1 MNERTRNRIAIAK
14 FATVLAVG
22 LLALAPAAAL
32 AFDHLEITVINPEI
46 VDGRPAVTIYEQ
58 FSVLVRAV
66 NTDGTTDTAADFIR
80 AALSSPDVAATLP
93 ASAYLQNGERI
104 FTGIDFLDDG
114 QPVRLRVADQDDGS
128 VPFAQVEINC
138 YNFVHHF
145 EIGVPAGDKYVGQ
158 NVALTVT
165 ARDLMNVA
173 VRNFDD
179 DVVLSPAIGHFTS
192 GPSLTIGG
200 GSFVAGVAAANVVF
214 QGTDPALQQ
223 NTVNALNTVVYP
235 TQAAAAAGSGLVA
248 PLYPGALNRVV
259 LLLPGQTLTPGVSPG
274 RSGTAIAQISGF
286 PFTGIDVYATD
297 QYWNPVASGPF
308 PTLAWSANDAAPG
321 VALPA
326 GGAMSSNTVQ
336 DQSATLMTSG
346 LRQVTV
352 TASGPISTSS
362 SANVQV
368 NPAGLHHFSFD
379 YAVLDTNAV
388 QATTTPFQIRVRA
401 YDSFNNVFP
410 YNGPVSM
417 RVRIG
422 AVDESAD
429 YLITT
434 SNNFVNGV
442 LNASVQVTKR
452 AFSARLIVDSNTGV
466 VTLSGDFQVN
476 AGPMEKVLFT
486 LPGQTWTPGL
496 NDPAFGGNI
505 GLPTPIIAGQMIESL
520 EIRAVDRYG
529 NLVSGS
535 RTVAITCPTGH
546 LLLLDGGGTL
556 IESGVITLNGTGV
569 YSALMAT
576 HGDQLLQASV
586 GGQAD
591 SFSSPLRVSP
601 NVYQRLMVIAPGE
614 TLDAGTIYAPG
625 KVGTPSPQDAGAPF
639 NIQVIAT
646 DYYYN
651 PIEATSPSLPIPLV
665 FTSTDPQATLPAAPQ
680 SLQSGTGVFPVTL
693 ETLADPNQQLV
704 TATDPVSTRT
714 ASALIPVEAGVIDHF
729 EIGVNDGVN
738 PDPTDILEPVPD
750 HQAGAWLPNLTVIAR
765 DAYGNH
771 IRTFT
776 DSVSLR
782 LNVGGD
788 VLAPLRVSLADGY
801 GTGIY
806 QGVWRGSM
814 RITRAG
820 QGITVSA
827 VDDVYGRT
835 GESNPFTVF
844 PGAYAGLQVLL
855 PGETATP
862 GEAPGKFGEPLPVVA
877 GADVTAAVT
886 ALDAWWNPVPASP
899 IVRVSTS
906 SYADLVTA
914 NDVPLEP
921 DGSTAFALS
930 FRTATTQTLRARD
943 LAVSAR
949 RDSSAVRVNPGEFY
963 RLLAVAPGET
973 PNPGGPEVDGKTG
986 TPAVQTATLQF
997 PLTVDAVDRFWNR
1010 VDNSVHNIHL
1020 GSDEGSVV
1028 PGNPLNNG
1036 QALAAG
1042 EIVFPVA
1049 LSSLGYATLTAYD
1062 LTDAEILGHDVV
1074 VQVAAGAQYRITT
1087 PDTAFVGPPSS
1098 FAMSVE
1104 LVDEAGTVMTNA
1116 YNQVTLRA
1124 LTPTLQPAPGVL
1136 LATQAQLTAGVVAIP
1151 AQAYDVASRIVIEV
1165 SDSSGRLGYSDII
1178 RMDPN
1183 GLWYDVVV
1191 GTTPAPVAGPPAA
1204 FPVTVRLRDTETG
1217 SLVDDDR
1224 FFSVAVVDGGGT
1236 LGAGAVGVTSR
1247 RLVDGQ
1253 VSFQQTYTQA
1263 GEFAVRAFDP
1273 SGLAGDSPLFT
1284 VRPAGYQRLQLLT
1297 PGETARPG
1305 EAAFAATGKSALPD
1319 TQRSGEPFP
1328 MVVRAVDQYWNPIG
1342 DASGGRVHLS
1352 ATDGSFS
1359 WPDNPDPQDAPFF
1372 LGSRAVDAF
1381 LVAEG
1386 AVGVTVGDLD
1396 APQLPGQTVAVPV
1409 RRPYVYQIT
1418 VPAAAQTGGM
1428 PGFAMTVRLV
1438 DPDTGEPV
1446 AGAGHRVD
1454 LTPLRANFAPGNG
1467 VLGTTEVYLINGVS
1481 FISDQSYS
1489 ALEDLRIRVSD
1500 DFGRQTTSSVVTMQT
1515 GGLYYDVAA
1524 PAAAIVGGPA
1534 TFPLA
1539 VDLIDSNTGERVAAH
1554 SGLIQISV
1562 LSAATGEAGGGVL
1575 GTVQQMLTGGH
1586 TDVQQTYT
1594 LAEEVYFRIVD
1605 GDGNEGFSNSCRLA
1619 ADGFKQLQIVAPG
1632 ETPEPG
1638 AEVGTGKTGA
1648 PVVQTAG
1655 EPFVVELR
1663 AVDQFFNPITS
1674 LDGGALELDCS
1685 EPDLFAWQNPADYH
1699 APFIGGRRQVGVVL
1713 DGAGNLVL
1721 SADDNQH
1728 PEAGQGHVTIPVAEA
1743 VYQVSVPDTTFV
1755 GPPSRFGVGVRL
1767 VNPATGATVPA
1778 GNRIALEALRYDF
1791 GAPDGQLGVT
1801 EWTLLQGAADIA
1813 TQSYGVSER
1822 IIIRVSDE
1830 RGRSTDS
1837 PVVTVIPV
1845 GVTYAVT
1852 APDTVVAGEPWPL
1865 SVTRVDVTTGRLV
1878 TGYDETF
1885 SISAINAWSGAVR
1898 PDPALVP
1905 TGVLRYTYGATV
1917 EGRALLDDQ
1926 AYDRAESIYLRV
1938 TDAAGGDVLSR
1949 LITVLA
1955 APART
1960 FTLTLLES
1968 DGSPFD
1974 RVLRPDQQIRVRV
1987 AARDE
1992 GGNPAPRAAVAFEVR
2007 AGEAT
2012 LGSAR
2017 AGAVHLLTG
2026 SDGTA
2031 ETTLRV
2037 AAFGTTDVLLR
2048 AGVDALDPEEVLLAV
2063 AGPPVTTPSFTG
2075 VASEY
2080 LDGWY
2085 VSADTQI
2092 TLAAVPGIPEAT
2104 TTIRFDVDQ
2113 SDGAQ
2118 PLTAYQEAF
2127 SLEELAPGES
2137 GVHVLRFFAEENTGV
2152 KEALR
2157 QIVLYT
2163 TQALDEGREITNRPN
2178 PFNPVRELTRILFKP
2193 TAAGTVNI
2201 TIYDLYGTIVLN
2213 RQLNAAADQTTEF
2226 AWDGRN
2232 GQGDVVANGGYICRV
2247 TGQGFDFRRKIA
2259 VVK

>member
-1 MNERTRNRIAIAK
+1 MNERKRSR
-14 FATVLAVG
+14 FATVLAAG
-22 LLALAPAAAL
+22 LLALAPTVAQ
-32 AFDHLEITVINPEI
+32 AFDHLEISVINPEI

-66 NTDGTTDTAADFIR
+66 NADGTTDTAADYIR
-80 AALSSPDVAATLP
+80 AALSSPDVAANMP
-93 ASAYLQNGERI
+93 GSAYLQNGERI
-104 FTGIDFLDDG
+104 FAGIDFLDDG

-145 EIGVPAGDKYVGQ
+145 EFSVPAGDKYVGQ
-158 NVALTVT
+158 TVTLTVT
-165 ARDLMNVA
+165 ARDFLNVA

-179 DVVLSPAIGHFTS
+179 DVVLSPALGHFTA
-192 GPSLTIGG
+192 GPSITVGG
-200 GSFVAGVAAANVVF
+200 GSFTFGVATVAVVF

-235 TQAAAAAGSGLVA
+235 TQAAAAAGSGIVA
-248 PLYPGALNRVV
+248 PLYPGALSRVV

-297 QYWNPVASGPF
+297 QYWNPVAGAPF

-321 VALPA
+321 VSLPA

-352 TASGPISTSS
+352 TASGAISTSS

-422 AVDESAD
+422 AGDESAD

-434 SNNFVNGV
+434 SNNFVAGV

-505 GLPTPIIAGQMIESL
+505 GLPTPIVAGQMVEPL

-529 NLVSGS
+529 NLVSGA

-556 IESGVITLNGTGV
+556 IESGVITLNGTGLF
-569 YSALMAT
+569 SALMAT

-601 NVYQRLMVIAPGE
+601 NTYQRLMVIAPGE

-625 KVGTPSPQDAGAPF
+625 KVGTPSPQDAGSPF
-639 NIQVIAT
+639 NVQVIAT

-651 PIEATSPSLPIPLV
+651 PIDAASPFLPIPLA

-680 SLQSGTGVFPVTL
+680 SLQTGTGVFQVTL
-693 ETLADPNQQLV
+693 ETLAEPNQQLV
-704 TATDPVSTRT
+704 TATDPVSARA

-729 EIGVNDGVN
+729 EIGVNDGTN
-738 PDPTDILEPVPD
+738 PDPTDSLDPVPD

-771 IRTFT
+771 IHNYT

-788 VLAPLRVSLADGY
+788 VLSPLRVSLADGY
-801 GTGIY
+801 GTGVY
-806 QGVWRGSM
+806 QGVWRGSL

-827 VDDVYGRT
+827 VDDIYGRS
-835 GESNPFTVF
+835 GASNPFDVL
-844 PGAYAGLQVLL
+844 PGAYTGLQVLL

-862 GEAPGKFGEPLPVVA
+862 GESPGKFGDPLPVVA
-877 GADVTAAVT
+877 GATATAAVT
-886 ALDAWWNPVPASP
+886 ALDAWWNPTPASP
-899 IVRVSTS
+899 IVRVSSS
-906 SYADLVTA
+906 SYADLISA
-914 NDVPLEP
+914 NDVALEP
-921 DGSTAFALS
+921 DGSSDFALS
-930 FRTATTQTLRARD
+930 FRTATAQTLRVRD
-943 LAVSAR
+943 LALSAR
-949 RDSSAVRVNPGEFY
+949 RDSSLATVTPDAFT
-963 RLLAVAPGET
+963 RLQAIAPGET

-986 TPAVQTATLQF
+986 APAVQTATLQF
-997 PLTVDAVDRFWNR
+997 PLTVHAVDRFWNR
-1010 VDNSVHNIHL
+1010 VDNGFHNIHL
-1020 GSDEGSVV
+1020 GSDEGSLV

-1036 QALAAG
+1036 QSLAAG
-1042 EIVFPVA
+1042 EIVFPVS
-1049 LSSLGYATLTAYD
+1049 LSSLGYVTLTAYD
-1062 LTDAEILGHDVV
+1062 LTDAGILGHDVI

-1087 PDTAFVGPPSS
+1087 PDTALVGPPSS
-1098 FAMSVE
+1098 FAMTVE
-1104 LVDEAGTVMTNA
+1104 LVDEAGTVMANA

-1136 LATQAQLTAGVVAIP
+1136 LVTGAQLTAGVVAIP
-1151 AQAYDVASRIVIEV
+1151 AQGYDVASRIVIEV

-1183 GLWYDVVV
+1183 GLWYDVTV
-1191 GTTPAPVAGPPAA
+1191 GTTPLPVAGPPAA

-1224 FFSVAVVDGGGT
+1224 FFSVAIVDNAGA
-1236 LGAGAVGVTSR
+1236 LGAGAVGITSR

-1284 VRPAGYQRLQLLT
+1284 VRPAGYQRLQLLA

-1305 EAAFAATGKSALPD
+1305 AAAFAATGKSALPD

-1328 MVVRAVDQYWNPIG
+1328 LAVRAVDQYWNPIG
-1342 DASGGRVHLS
+1342 DESSGRIHL
-1352 ATDGSFS
+1352 ATTDGSFS

-1372 LGSRAVDAF
+1372 LGGRAVEAF

-1386 AVGVTVGDLD
+1386 SVGVTVSDLD

-1409 RRPYVYQIT
+1409 RRPYVYEVT
-1418 VPAAAQTGGM
+1418 VPATAQTGGM
-1428 PGFAMTVRLV
+1428 PGFAMTVRLL
-1438 DPDTGEPV
+1438 DPDTGDPV
-1446 AGAGHRVD
+1446 AGADHRVV
-1454 LTPLRANFAPGNG
+1454 LTPLQAGFAPGAG
-1467 VLGTTEVYLINGVS
+1467 VLGTAEVYLVNGVS

-1489 ALEDLRIRVSD
+1489 ALEDLRVRVSD
-1500 DFGRQTTSSVVTMQT
+1500 DFGRQATSGVVAMET
-1515 GGLYYDVAA
+1515 GGLYYDVVA
-1524 PAAAIVGGPA
+1524 PADATVGGPA
-1534 TFPLA
+1534 TFPLSI
-1539 VDLIDSNTGERVAAH
+1539 DLIDSNTGERVTAH

-1562 LSAATGEAGGGVL
+1562 LSAATAAAGGGVL
-1575 GTVQQMLTGGH
+1575 GTVQQMLVGGH
-1586 TDVQQTYT
+1586 ADVQQTYT
-1594 LAEEVYFRIVD
+1594 LAEEVYFRVLD

-1619 ADGFKQLQIVAPG
+1619 ADGFKQLQVVAPG
-1632 ETPEPG
+1632 ETPDPG
-1638 AEVGTGKTGA
+1638 AEAGTGKTGA

-1663 AVDQFFNPITS
+1663 AVDQFFNTVTS

-1699 APFIGGRRQVGVVL
+1699 APFVGGRRQVGIVL
-1713 DGAGNLVL
+1713 DGAGNLTL
-1721 SADDNQH
+1721 NADDTQH

-1743 VYQVSVPDTTFV
+1743 VYEVSVPDTTFV
-1755 GPPSRFGVGVRL
+1755 GPPSRFAVGVRL
-1767 VNPATGATVPA
+1767 VNAATGATVPA
-1778 GNRIALEALRYDF
+1778 GNRISLEALRYDF
-1791 GAPDGQLGVT
+1791 GSPDGQLGVT

-1830 RGRSTDS
+1830 RGRTTDS
-1837 PVVTVIPV
+1837 DVVTVIPV

-1905 TGVLRYTYGATV
+1905 AGVLRFTYGATV
-1917 EGRALLDDQ
+1917 EGRAQLEDQ

-1955 APART
+1955 APAQS
-1960 FTLTLLES
+1960 FTLSLHET

-1992 GGNPAPRAAVAFEVR
+1992 GGNPAPRAAAVFEIR
-2007 AGEAT
+2007 AGEAA

-2017 AGAVHLLTG
+2017 AAAVTLTTG
-2026 SDGTA
+2026 SDGVA

-2037 AAFGTTDVLLR
+2037 GAYGTTDVLLR
-2048 AGVDALDPEEVLLAV
+2048 AVVDALDPEEALLHV
-2063 AGPPVTTPSFTG
+2063 AGPPVTTLSFTG

-2085 VSADTQI
+2085 VSEDTRI
-2092 TLAAVPGIPEAT
+2092 TLTAIPGIPEAT

-2113 SDGAQ
+2113 SDGVE
-2118 PLTAYQEAF
+2118 PLTAYEGPF
-2127 SLEELAPGES
+2127 TLGDLVPGES
-2137 GVHVLRFFAEENTGV
+2137 GIHVLRFLAEENTGV
-2152 KEALR
+2152 QEALR
-2157 QIVLYT
+2157 QVVLYT
-2163 TQALDEGREITNRPN
+2163 TEALDGDREITNRPN
-2178 PFNPVRELTRILFKP
+2178 PFNPAHGLTRILFKP
-2193 TAAGTVNI
+2193 TATGTVNI

-2213 RQLNAAADQTTEF
+2213 HHLNAAADQTTEF

>member
-1 MNERTRNRIAIAK
+1 MNERKCNR
-14 FATVLAVG
+14 FATVLASG
-22 LLALAPAAAL
+22 FLALAPAVAQ
-32 AFDHLEITVINPEI
+32 AFDHLEISVINPEI
-46 VDGRPAVTIYEQ
+46 VDGRPSVTIYEQ

-66 NTDGTTDTAADFIR
+66 NADGTTDTAADYIR
-80 AALSSPDVAATLP
+80 AALSSPDVAANMP
-93 ASAYLQNGERI
+93 ESAYLQNGERI
-104 FTGIDFLDDG
+104 FAGIDFLDDG

-128 VPFAQVEINC
+128 VPFAQVDINC

-145 EIGVPAGDKYVGQ
+145 EFGVPAGDKYVGQ
-158 NVALTVT
+158 TVTLTVT
-165 ARDLMNVA
+165 ARDFLNAA

-179 DVVLSPAIGHFTS
+179 DVVLTPALGHFTA
-192 GPSLTIGG
+192 GPSLTVGG
-200 GSFVAGVAAANVVF
+200 GSFTFGVASVDVVF

-235 TQAAAAAGSGLVA
+235 TQAVAAAGSGIVA
-248 PLYPGALNRVV
+248 PLYPGALSRVV

-297 QYWNPVASGPF
+297 QYWNPVAGAPF

-321 VALPA
+321 VSLPA

-352 TASGPISTSS
+352 TASGAISTSS

-422 AVDESAD
+422 AGDESAD
-429 YLITT
+429 YLIAT
-434 SNNFVNGV
+434 SNNFVAGV

-505 GLPTPIIAGQMIESL
+505 GLPTPIVAGQMIETL

-546 LLLLDGGGTL
+546 LLLLDGGGSL

-576 HGDQLLQASV
+576 HGDQLLQANV
-586 GGQAD
+586 GGLAD

-601 NVYQRLMVIAPGE
+601 NGYQRLMVIAPGE

-625 KVGTPSPQDAGAPF
+625 KIGLPSPQDAGAPF
-639 NIQVIAT
+639 NIQVVAT

-651 PIEATSPSLPIPLV
+651 PIEATSPSLPIPLE
-665 FTSTDPQATLPAAPQ
+665 FTSSDPQATLPAAPQ
-680 SLQSGTGVFPVTL
+680 SLQTGTGVFQVTL
-693 ETLADPNQQLV
+693 ETLAEPNQQLV
-704 TATDPVSTRT
+704 TATDPVSARA

-729 EIGVNDGVN
+729 EIGVNDGTN
-738 PDPTDILEPVPD
+738 PDPTDALDPVPD

-771 IRTFT
+771 IRTYT

-782 LNVGGD
+782 LNVDGD
-788 VLAPLRVSLADGY
+788 VLTPLRISLADGY
-801 GTGIY
+801 GTGVY
-806 QGVWRGSM
+806 QGVWRGSL

-827 VDDVYGRT
+827 VDDIYNRSGV
-835 GESNPFTVF
+835 SNPFDVL

-862 GEAPGKFGEPLPVVA
+862 GESPGKFGDPLPVVA
-877 GADVTAAVT
+877 GAAATAAVT
-886 ALDAWWNPVPASP
+886 ALDAWWNPTPASP
-899 IVRVSTS
+899 IVRVSSS
-906 SYADLVTA
+906 SYADLISA

-921 DGSTAFALS
+921 DGSTDFALS
-930 FRTATTQTLRARD
+930 FRTATAQTLRVRD
-943 LAVSAR
+943 LALSAR
-949 RDSSAVRVNPGEFY
+949 RDSSLATVTPDAFT
-963 RLLAVAPGET
+963 RLQAIAPGET

-986 TPAVQTATLQF
+986 APAVQTATLQF
-997 PLTVDAVDRFWNR
+997 PLTVHAVDRFWNR
-1010 VDNSVHNIHL
+1010 VDNGFHNIHL
-1020 GSDEGSVV
+1020 GSDEGSLV

-1049 LSSLGYATLTAYD
+1049 LSSLGYVTLTAYD
-1062 LTDAEILGHDVV
+1062 LTDAGILGQDVV

-1087 PDTAFVGPPSS
+1087 PDTALVGPPSS
-1098 FAMSVE
+1098 FAMTVE
-1104 LVDEAGTVMTNA
+1104 LVDEAGTVMANA

-1124 LTPTLQPAPGVL
+1124 LTTTLQPAPGVL
-1136 LATQAQLTAGVVAIP
+1136 LVTDAQLTAGVVTIP
-1151 AQAYDVASRIVIEV
+1151 TQGYDIASRIVIEV
-1165 SDSSGRLGYSDII
+1165 SDTSGRLGYSDII

-1183 GLWYDVVV
+1183 GLWYDVSV
-1191 GTTPAPVAGPPAA
+1191 GTTPLPVAGPPAT

-1224 FFSVAVVDGGGT
+1224 FFSVAIVDNAGA
-1236 LGAGAVGVTSR
+1236 LGAGAVGITSR
-1247 RLVDGQ
+1247 RLVGGQ

-1284 VRPAGYQRLQLLT
+1284 VLPAGYQRLQLLA

-1305 EAAFAATGKSALPD
+1305 AAAFAATGKSALPD

-1328 MVVRAVDQYWNPIG
+1328 LAVRAVDQYWNPIG
-1342 DASGGRVHLS
+1342 DESSGRIHL
-1352 ATDGSFS
+1352 ATTDGSFS

-1372 LGSRAVDAF
+1372 LGGRAVEAF

-1386 AVGVTVGDLD
+1386 EVGVTVSDLD

-1409 RRPYVYQIT
+1409 RRPYVYEVT
-1418 VPAAAQTGGM
+1418 VPATAQTGGM
-1428 PGFAMTVRLV
+1428 PGFAMTIRLL
-1438 DPDTGEPV
+1438 DPDTGDPV
-1446 AGAGHRVD
+1446 AGADHRVV
-1454 LTPLRANFAPGNG
+1454 LTPLQAGFAPGSG
-1467 VLGTTEVYLINGVS
+1467 VLGTAEVYLVNGVS

-1489 ALEDLRIRVSD
+1489 ALEDLRVRVSD
-1500 DFGRQTTSSVVTMQT
+1500 DFGRQATSGVVAMET
-1515 GGLYYDVAA
+1515 GGLYYDVVA
-1524 PAAAIVGGPA
+1524 PADATVGGPA
-1534 TFPLA
+1534 AFPLSI
-1539 VDLIDSNTGERVAAH
+1539 DLIDSNTGERVTAQ

-1562 LSAATGEAGGGVL
+1562 LSAATAEAGGGVL
-1575 GTVQQMLTGGH
+1575 GTVQQMLVGGH
-1586 TDVQQTYT
+1586 ADVQQTYT
-1594 LAEEVYFRIVD
+1594 LAEEVYFRVLD

-1638 AEVGTGKTGA
+1638 AEAGTGKTGA

-1663 AVDQFFNPITS
+1663 AVDQFFNTVTS

-1685 EPDLFAWQNPADYH
+1685 EPELFAWQNPADFH

-1713 DGAGNLVL
+1713 DGAGNLTL
-1721 SADDNQH
+1721 NADDTQH

-1743 VYQVSVPDTTFV
+1743 VYEVSVPDTTFV
-1755 GPPSRFGVGVRL
+1755 GPPSYFAVGVRL
-1767 VNPATGATVPA
+1767 VNPASGATVPA
-1778 GNRIALEALRYDF
+1778 GNSISLEALRYDF
-1791 GAPDGQLGVT
+1791 GSPDGQLGVT
-1801 EWTLLQGAADIA
+1801 GWTLLQGAADIA

-1830 RGRSTDS
+1830 RGRTTDS
-1837 PVVTVIPV
+1837 AVVTVIPV

-1898 PDPALVP
+1898 PDPSLVP
-1905 TGVLRYTYGATV
+1905 AGVLRFTYGATV
-1917 EGRALLDDQ
+1917 EGRAQLEDQ

-1955 APART
+1955 APAQS
-1960 FTLTLLES
+1960 FTLSLHET

-1987 AARDE
+1987 TARDE
-1992 GGNPAPRAAVAFEVR
+1992 GGNPAPRAAVSFEIR

-2012 LGSAR
+2012 LGQAR
-2017 AGAVHLLTG
+2017 VGTVNLMTG

-2037 AAFGTTDVLLR
+2037 GAYGMTDILLR
-2048 AGVDALDPEEVLLAV
+2048 AVVDALDPEEVLLSV
-2063 AGPPVTTPSFTG
+2063 AGPPVTTLSFTG

-2085 VSADTQI
+2085 VSEDTQI
-2092 TLAAVPGIPEAT
+2092 ALTAIPGIPEAT

-2113 SDGAQ
+2113 SDGVE
-2118 PLTAYQEAF
+2118 PLTVYEGPF
-2127 SLEELAPGES
+2127 TLGDLVPGES
-2137 GVHVLRFFAEENTGV
+2137 GIHVLRFLAEESTGV
-2152 KEALR
+2152 QEALR
-2157 QIVLYT
+2157 QVVLYT
-2163 TQALDEGREITNRPN
+2163 TEALDGDREITNRPN
-2178 PFNPVRELTRILFKP
+2178 PFNPGRELTRILFKP

-2213 RQLNAAADQTTEF
+2213 HHLNAAADQTTEF

>member
-1 MNERTRNRIAIAK
+1 MNERKRSRIAIAK
-14 FATVLAVG
+14 FATVLAAG
-22 LLALAPAAAL
+22 LLGLVPAVAL

-46 VDGRPAVTIYEQ
+46 VDGRPSVTIYEQ
-58 FSVLVRAV
+58 FNVLVRAV
-66 NTDGTTDTAADFIR
+66 NADGTTDTAADFIR

-104 FTGIDFLDDG
+104 FTGINFLDDG

-128 VPFAQVEINC
+128 VPFAQVDINC

-158 NVALTVT
+158 TVSLTVI

-179 DVVLSPAIGHFTS
+179 DVVLSPALGHFTA
-192 GPSLTIGG
+192 GPSVTVGG
-200 GSFVAGVAAANVVF
+200 GSFVFGVAAVDVVF

-223 NTVNALNTVVYP
+223 NTVNARNTVVYP

-248 PLYPGALNRVV
+248 PLYPGSLSRVV

-297 QYWNPVASGPF
+297 QYWNPVASAPF

-321 VALPA
+321 VSLPA

-401 YDSFNNVFP
+401 YDSFNNLFA

-422 AVDESAD
+422 AGDESAD

-452 AFSARLIVDSNTGV
+452 AFSVRLIIDSNTGV
-466 VTLSGDFQVN
+466 VSLSGDFQVN

-505 GLPTPIIAGQMIESL
+505 GLPTPIIAGQMIETL

-576 HGDQLLQASV
+576 HGDQLLQANV
-586 GGQAD
+586 GGLAD

-601 NVYQRLMVIAPGE
+601 NAYQRLMVIAPGE

-625 KVGTPSPQDAGAPF
+625 KIGTPSPQDAGAPF
-639 NIQVIAT
+639 NVQVIAT
-646 DYYYN
+646 DYYFN
-651 PIEATSPSLPIPLV
+651 PIQATSPSLPIPLV
-665 FTSTDPQATLPAAPQ
+665 FSSTDPQATLPAAPQ

-704 TATDPVSTRT
+704 TATDPLSART
-714 ASALIPVEAGVIDHF
+714 ASALIPVEAGVIHHF
-729 EIGVNDGVN
+729 EIGVNDGIN
-738 PDPTDILEPVPD
+738 PDPTDILDPVPD

-788 VLAPLRVSLADGY
+788 VLTPLRVSLADGY
-801 GTGIY
+801 GSGIY

-835 GESNPFTVF
+835 GESAPFTVF

-877 GADVTAAVT
+877 GADVIAAVT
-886 ALDAWWNPVPASP
+886 ALDVWWNPVPARP
-899 IVRVSTS
+899 TVRVSTS

-949 RDSSAVRVNPGEFY
+949 RDSSVVRVNPGEFY

-1010 VDNSVHNIHL
+1010 VDNSFHNIHL
-1020 GSDEGSVV
+1020 DSDEGSVV

-1062 LTDAEILGHDVV
+1062 LTDAGILGHDVV

-1098 FAMSVE
+1098 FAMTVE

-1116 YNQVTLRA
+1116 YNPVTLRV

-1136 LATQAQLTAGVVAIP
+1136 LVTAAQLTAGVVAIP
-1151 AQAYDVASRIVIEV
+1151 GQAYDVASRIVIEV

-1224 FFSVAVVDGGGT
+1224 FFSVAVVDGTGT

-1253 VSFQQTYTQA
+1253 VTFQQTYTQA

-1273 SGLAGDSPLFT
+1273 SGLAGESPLFT

-1342 DASGGRVHLS
+1342 DASGGRIHVS

-1359 WPDNPDPQDAPFF
+1359 WPNNPAPQDAPFF
-1372 LGSRAVDAF
+1372 LGNRAVGAF

-1386 AVGVTVGDLD
+1386 AVGVAVGDLD
-1396 APQLPGQTVAVPV
+1396 APQLPGQTVSVPV
-1409 RRPYVYQIT
+1409 RRPYVYEIT

-1438 DPDTGEPV
+1438 DPDTGVPV
-1446 AGAGHRVD
+1446 AGAGHRVT
-1454 LTPLRANFAPGNG
+1454 LTPLRSNFAPGNG
-1467 VLGTTEVYLINGVS
+1467 VLGTSEVYLINGVS

-1489 ALEDLRIRVSD
+1489 ALENLRIRVSD
-1500 DFGRQTTSSVVTMQT
+1500 DFGRQATSSVVTMQT

-1524 PAAAIVGGPA
+1524 PALATVGGPA
-1534 TFPLA
+1534 TFPLS
-1539 VDLIDSNTGERVAAH
+1539 VDLIDSNTGERVTAH

-1562 LSAATGEAGGGVL
+1562 LSAANGETGGGVL

-1594 LAEEVYFRIVD
+1594 LAEEVYFRVVD
-1605 GDGNEGFSNSCRLA
+1605 GNGNEGFSNSCRLA

-1632 ETPEPG
+1632 ESPAPG
-1638 AEVGTGKTGA
+1638 AEAGTGKTGA

-1655 EPFVVELR
+1655 QPFVVELR
-1663 AVDQFFNPITS
+1663 AVDQFFNPVTS
-1674 LDGGALELDCS
+1674 LDGGALELECS

-1699 APFIGGRRQVGVVL
+1699 APFISGRRQIGVVL
-1713 DGAGNLVL
+1713 DGAGNLTL
-1721 SADDNQH
+1721 SADDTQH
-1728 PEAGQGHVTIPVAEA
+1728 PGAGHGHVTIPVAEA

-1778 GNRIALEALRYDF
+1778 GNRISLEALRYDF
-1791 GAPDGQLGVT
+1791 GAPEGTLGVT
-1801 EWTLLQGAADIA
+1801 QWTLLQGAADIA

-1837 PVVTVIPV
+1837 AVVTVIPV

-1852 APDTVVAGEPWPL
+1852 APDTVVAGVPWPL

-1905 TGVLRYTYGATV
+1905 AGVLRYTYGATV

-1955 APART
+1955 APAQT
-1960 FTLTLLES
+1960 FTLTLHES

-1992 GGNPAPRAAVAFEVR
+1992 GGNPAPRAAVVFEIR

-2012 LGSAR
+2012 LGSSR
-2017 AGAVHLLTG
+2017 AGAVHLMTS

-2037 AAFGTTDVLLR
+2037 GAFGTTDVLLR

-2085 VSADTQI
+2085 VSDDTQI
-2092 TLAAVPGIPEAT
+2092 TLSAVPGIPEAV

-2113 SDGAQ
+2113 SDGVQ
-2118 PLTAYQEAF
+2118 PLTAYQEPF
-2127 SLEELAPGES
+2127 TLGDLIPGES

-2163 TQALDEGREITNRPN
+2163 TQALDGDREITNRPN
-2178 PFNPVRELTRILFKP
+2178 PFNPVLELTRILFKP

>member
-1 MNERTRNRIAIAK
+1 MNERKRSR
-14 FATVLAVG
+14 FATVLATG
-22 LLALAPAAAL
+22 LLALVPAVAQ
-32 AFDHLEITVINPEI
+32 AFDHLEISVINPEI
-46 VDGRPAVTIYEQ
+46 VDGRPSVTIYEQ

-66 NTDGTTDTAADFIR
+66 NADGTTDTAADYIR
-80 AALSSPDVAATLP
+80 AALSSPDVAANMP
-93 ASAYLQNGERI
+93 ESAYLQNGEHI
-104 FTGIDFLDDG
+104 FAGIDFLDDG

-128 VPFAQVEINC
+128 VPFAQVELNC

-145 EIGVPAGDKYVGQ
+145 EFGVPAGDKYVGQ
-158 NVALTVT
+158 AVTLTVT
-165 ARDLMNVA
+165 ARDFLNAA

-179 DVVLSPAIGHFTS
+179 DVVLTPALGHFTA
-192 GPSLTIGG
+192 GPSITVSG
-200 GSFVAGVAAANVVF
+200 GSFTFGVATVAVVF
-214 QGTDPALQQ
+214 QGTDPSLQQ

-248 PLYPGALNRVV
+248 PLYPGALSRVV

-297 QYWNPVASGPF
+297 QYWNPVAGAPF

-321 VALPA
+321 VSLPA

-352 TASGPISTSS
+352 TASGAISTSS

-422 AVDESAD
+422 AGDESAD
-429 YLITT
+429 YLIAT
-434 SNNFVNGV
+434 SNNFVAGV

-505 GLPTPIIAGQMIESL
+505 GLPTPIVAGQMVEPL

-529 NLVSGS
+529 NLVSGA
-535 RTVAITCPTGH
+535 RTVAVTCPTGH
-546 LLLLDGGGTL
+546 LLLLDGGGSL

-576 HGDQLLQASV
+576 HGDQLLQAGV

-601 NVYQRLMVIAPGE
+601 NTYQRLMVIAPGE

-625 KVGTPSPQDAGAPF
+625 KIGIPSPQDAGSPF
-639 NIQVIAT
+639 NVQVIAT

-651 PIEATSPSLPIPLV
+651 PIGAVSPFLPIQLV

-680 SLQSGTGVFPVTL
+680 SLQTGTGVFQVTL

-704 TATDPVSTRT
+704 TATDPVSSRT

-729 EIGVNDGVN
+729 EIGVNDGNN

-771 IRTFT
+771 IRTYT
-776 DSVSLR
+776 DSVSLS

-788 VLAPLRVSLADGY
+788 VLSPLRISLADGF
-801 GTGIY
+801 GTGVY
-806 QGVWRGSM
+806 QGVWRGSL
-814 RITRAG
+814 RITRADR
-820 QGITVSA
+820 GITVSA
-827 VDDVYGRT
+827 VDDVYGRS
-835 GESNPFTVF
+835 GVSNPFDVL
-844 PGAYAGLQVLL
+844 PGAYVGLQVLL

-862 GEAPGKFGEPLPVVA
+862 GEAPGKFGDPLPVVA
-877 GADVTAAVT
+877 GAAATAAVT
-886 ALDAWWNPVPASP
+886 ALDAWWNPTPASP
-899 IVRVSTS
+899 IVRVSSS
-906 SYADLVTA
+906 SYADLISA
-914 NDVPLEP
+914 NDMPLEP
-921 DGSTAFALS
+921 DGSTDFALS
-930 FRTATTQTLRARD
+930 FRTATAQTLRVRD
-943 LAVSAR
+943 LALSAR
-949 RDSSAVRVNPGEFY
+949 RDSSLATVTPDAFT
-963 RLLAVAPGET
+963 RLQAIAPGET

-986 TPAVQTATLQF
+986 APAVQTATLQF
-997 PLTVDAVDRFWNR
+997 PLTVHAVDRFWNR
-1010 VDNSVHNIHL
+1010 VDNGFHNIHL
-1020 GSDEGSVV
+1020 GSDEGSLV

-1049 LSSLGYATLTAYD
+1049 LSSLGYVTLTAYD
-1062 LTDAEILGHDVV
+1062 LTDAGILGHDVV

-1087 PDTAFVGPPSS
+1087 PDTALVGPPSS
-1098 FAMSVE
+1098 FAMTVE

-1136 LATQAQLTAGVVAIP
+1136 LVTDAQLTAGVVAIP
-1151 AQAYDVASRIVIEV
+1151 TQGYDVASRIVIEV
-1165 SDSSGRLGYSDII
+1165 SDTSGRLGYSDII

-1183 GLWYDVVV
+1183 GLWYDVTV
-1191 GTTPAPVAGPPAA
+1191 GTTPLPVAGPPAA

-1224 FFSVAVVDGGGT
+1224 FFSVAIVDNAGA
-1236 LGAGAVGVTSR
+1236 LGAGAVGITSR

-1284 VRPAGYQRLQLLT
+1284 VRPAGYQRLQLLA

-1305 EAAFAATGKSALPD
+1305 AAAFAATGKSALPD

-1328 MVVRAVDQYWNPIG
+1328 LAVRAVDQYWNPIG
-1342 DASGGRVHLS
+1342 DESSGRIHL
-1352 ATDGSFS
+1352 ATTDGSFS

-1372 LGSRAVDAF
+1372 LGGRAVDAF

-1386 AVGVTVGDLD
+1386 EVGVTVSDLD
-1396 APQLPGQTVAVPV
+1396 APQLPGQTVEVPV
-1409 RRPYVYQIT
+1409 RRPYVYEVT

-1428 PGFAMTVRLV
+1428 PGFAMTVRLL
-1438 DPDTGEPV
+1438 DPDTGDPV
-1446 AGAGHRVD
+1446 AGADHRVV
-1454 LTPLRANFAPGNG
+1454 LTPLQAGFAPGSG
-1467 VLGTTEVYLINGVS
+1467 VLGTAEVYLVNGVS

-1489 ALEDLRIRVSD
+1489 ALEDLRVRVSD
-1500 DFGRQTTSSVVTMQT
+1500 DFGRQATSGIVTMQT

-1524 PAAAIVGGPA
+1524 PANATVGGPA
-1534 TFPLA
+1534 TFPLSI
-1539 VDLIDSNTGERVAAH
+1539 DLIDSNTGERVAAH

-1562 LSAATGEAGGGVL
+1562 LSAATAEAGGGVL
-1575 GTVQQMLTGGH
+1575 GTVQQMLVGGH
-1586 TDVQQTYT
+1586 ADVQQTYT
-1594 LAEEVYFRIVD
+1594 LAEEVYFRVLD

-1638 AEVGTGKTGA
+1638 AEAGTGKTGA

-1663 AVDQFFNPITS
+1663 AVDQFFNPVTS

-1699 APFIGGRRQVGVVL
+1699 APFVGGRRQVGVVL
-1713 DGAGNLVL
+1713 DGAGNLTL
-1721 SADDNQH
+1721 NADDTQH

-1743 VYQVSVPDTTFV
+1743 VYEVSVPDTTFV
-1755 GPPSRFGVGVRL
+1755 GPPSRFAVGVRL
-1767 VNPATGATVPA
+1767 VNPASGATVPA
-1778 GNRIALEALRYDF
+1778 GNRISLEALRYDF
-1791 GAPDGQLGVT
+1791 GSPDGQLGIT

-1830 RGRSTDS
+1830 RGRTTDS
-1837 PVVTVIPV
+1837 AVVTVIPV

-1898 PDPALVP
+1898 PDPSLVP
-1905 TGVLRYTYGATV
+1905 AGVLRFTYGATV
-1917 EGRALLDDQ
+1917 EGRAQLEDQ

-1955 APART
+1955 APAQF
-1960 FTLTLLES
+1960 FTLSLHET

-1992 GGNPAPRAAVAFEVR
+1992 GGNPAPRAAASFEIR

-2012 LGSAR
+2012 FGQAR
-2017 AGAVHLLTG
+2017 VGTVNLTTG

-2037 AAFGTTDVLLR
+2037 GAYGTTDILLR
-2048 AGVDALDPEEVLLAV
+2048 AVVDALDPEEVLLSV
-2063 AGPPVTTPSFTG
+2063 AGPPVTTLSFTG

-2085 VSADTQI
+2085 VSEDTQI
-2092 TLAAVPGIPEAT
+2092 ALTAIPGIPEAT

-2113 SDGAQ
+2113 SDGVE
-2118 PLTAYQEAF
+2118 PLTVYEGPF
-2127 SLEELAPGES
+2127 TLGDLVPGES
-2137 GVHVLRFFAEENTGV
+2137 GIHVLRFLAEESTGV
-2152 KEALR
+2152 QEALR
-2157 QIVLYT
+2157 QVVLYT
-2163 TQALDEGREITNRPN
+2163 TEALDGDREITNRPN

-2201 TIYDLYGTIVLN
+2201 TIYDLYGAIVLN
-2213 RQLNAAADQTTEF
+2213 HHLNAAADQTTEF